1 MLQQRKPAAHRRFR
15 RDIEDG
21 GRTGCAGLPPI
32 AHRRQRLD
40 ALFDQRGG
48 GLHVHHLRAARIA
61 DGAAIADDQH
71 GLLIDAEARVLDAR
85 VIILRAFEDGGL
97 AFEHIRVVGEEAL
110 AEFLVDDADL
120 DDGVVEDVAGQHQV
134 AGLLLHRLGVGADHV
149 PIRAEG
155 DGGQV
160 LGHRLAGR
168 GHHIAMQAAGGEQFL
183 HHRGHAAGAV
193 EALTQEAAGG
203 LAIDQQRDIGA
214 NALPVIQRV
223 LHAHVARD
231 GDHVRRAVGGRADGG
246 RHRHRI
252 LERLLRHDVGG
263 AEIGLHHL
271 HDPPAAEIGHL
282 GAFAMGPGDGGAAG
296 QAHADGFHQAV
307 HRQRRPHGGAMA
319 PGGGGGRDH
328 VHEAAIIQLAC
339 GQHAAG
345 FPHHGA
351 GADQPPLVP
360 AIQHRPARQRESGN
374 VDGGSRHQRRTR
386 RLIAADGHHD
396 AIHRVAV
403 QDLDQREVLQ
413 VAVQRRRGALQR
425 FLDLVDREFQRHA
438 AGVTNAFLHPLRQD
452 GVVAVAGRDVGPGL
466 GDADDRPA
474 GLQFVPGQA
483 VIQHTLAIERGHA
496 GVGLVVEPA
505 LAPQR
510 EGLLRLVVIV
520 VVVCHGAL
528 PHRAVA
534 LAPGRRHGRA
544 QPPAGR
550 RPRQE

>member
-1 MLQQRKPAAHRRFR
+1 
-15 RDIEDG
+15 
-21 GRTGCAGLPPI
+21 
-32 AHRRQRLD
+32 
-40 ALFDQRGG
+40 
-48 GLHVHHLRAARIA
+48 
-61 DGAAIADDQH
+61 
-71 GLLIDAEARVLDAR
+71 
-85 VIILRAFEDGGL
+85 
-97 AFEHIRVVGEEAL
+97 
-110 AEFLVDDADL
+110 
-120 DDGVVEDVAGQHQV
+120 
-134 AGLLLHRLGVGADHV
+134 
-149 PIRAEG
+149 
-155 DGGQV
+155 
-160 LGHRLAGR
+160 
-168 GHHIAMQAAGGEQFL
+168 MQAAGGEQFL

-193 EALTQEAAGG
+193 EALAQEAAGG

-223 LHAHVARD
+223 VHAHVARD
-231 GDHVRRAVGGRADGG
+231 GDHVRRAVGRRADGG

-271 HDPPAAEIGHL
+271 HDPSAAEIGHL
-282 GAFAMGPGDGGAAG
+282 GTFAMGPGDGGAAG
-296 QAHADGFHQAV
+296 QAHPHRFDQAV
-307 HRQRRPHGGAMA
+307 HRQRRAHGGAMA
-319 PGGGGGRDH
+319 PGGGGRRDH

-360 AIQHRPARQRESGN
+360 PIQHRPARQRERGD
-374 VDGGSRHQRRTR
+374 VDGGGRHQRGTR
-386 RLIAADGHHD
+386 RLVAADGHHD

-403 QDLDQREVLQ
+403 QDFDQREVLQ
-413 VAVQRRRGALQR
+413 VAVQRRRGSLQR

-438 AGVTNAFLHPLRQD
+438 AGITNPFLHPLRQD

-466 GDADDRPA
+466 GDANDRPA
-474 GLQFVPGQA
+474 GLQLIPGQA
-483 VIQHTLAIERGHA
+483 VIQHPLAIERGHA

-505 LAPQR
+505 LASQG

-534 LAPGRRHGRA
+534 WSAGCRQGRSPDN
-544 QPPAGR
+544 QSR
-550 RPRQE
+550 RLRKE